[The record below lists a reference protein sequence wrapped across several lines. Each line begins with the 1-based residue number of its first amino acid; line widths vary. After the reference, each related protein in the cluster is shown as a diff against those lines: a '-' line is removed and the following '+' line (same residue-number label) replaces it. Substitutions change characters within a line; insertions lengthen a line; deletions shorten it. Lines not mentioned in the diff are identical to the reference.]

1 MSGWFGTSNRDTNNA
16 LDGIRAGHV
25 RRRNMQRQRY
35 DSGIFGRRL
44 GSHAEGHTDTH
55 NETYRGFSLTY
66 TQPRHGESIRV
77 LVQPVCPEVKH
88 QIRLRTK

>member
-35 DSGIFGRRL
+35 NPLGRMTIDQMARQL
-44 GSHAEGHTDTH
+44 
-55 NETYRGFSLTY
+55 SLI
-66 TQPRHGESIRV
+66 HI
-77 LVQPVCPEVKH
+77 
-88 QIRLRTK
+88 